1 MKMQEG
7 KMQILI
13 TGGAGFIG
21 SHLTDALLRQGHHV
35 TIIDDQSTGK
45 MENFSHVRSLPNFRF
60 VVENVKNETV
70 MDRLVSECDVIY
82 HLASAVGVEL
92 IVKYPV
98 EVIERCVLGTETV
111 LKIANR
117 YKKKVLITSTSEVYG
132 KNSKIPFNED
142 DDWCLG
148 PTTKSR
154 WSYACSKAID
164 EFLALAY
171 YREKQLPVVIVRLF
185 NTVGPRQT
193 GQYGMVLPRFVQQ
206 AINNEPL
213 TVFGDGTQKRC
224 FAYVGDVVGA
234 MIKLMNHSGAV
245 GKVFN
250 IGSTEEVTIR
260 ELAKR
265 VIEITNSMSDIVQIP
280 YGQAYEDGFEDM
292 ARRVPDLR
300 RVKELI
306 GYEPKTNLNEII
318 SKVHRYFLEKKRNKH
333 NEDVIESVLTEVFAE
348 ALY

>member
-1 MKMQEG
+1 
-7 KMQILI
+7 MQILV
-13 TGGAGFIG
+13 TGGSGFIG

-45 MENFSHVRSLPNFRF
+45 MENVAHVRSLPNFRF

-98 EVIERCVLGTETV
+98 EVIERCVLATETV

-117 YKKKVLITSTSEVYG
+117 YKKKVLLTSTSEVYG
-132 KNSKIPFNED
+132 KNSKMPFSED

-171 YREKQLPVVIVRLF
+171 YREKHLPVVIVRLF

-193 GQYGMVLPRFVQQ
+193 GQYGMVIPRFVQQ
-206 AINNEPL
+206 AMNNEPL
-213 TVFGDGTQKRC
+213 TVFGDGTQQRC

-234 MIKLMNHSGAV
+234 MIKLMNHSSAV

-250 IGSTEEVTIR
+250 IGSTEEVTIE

-265 VIEITNSMSDIVQIP
+265 VIKITNSMSEIVKIP
-280 YGQAYEDGFEDM
+280 YDQAYQEGFEDM
-292 ARRVPDLR
+292 TRRVPNLR
-300 RVKELI
+300 KIKEFI
-306 GYEPKTNLNEII
+306 GYEPKTNLDEII
-318 SKVHRYFLEKKRNKH
+318 LKVQRFFLEKKKNKYD
-333 NEDVIESVLTEVFAE
+333 EETIESVLTEAFAE
-348 ALY
+348 ALH

>member
-1 MKMQEG
+1 MQT
-7 KMQILI
+7 LI
-13 TGGAGFIG
+13 TGGSGFIG

-45 MENFSHVRSLPNFRF
+45 IENVAHVRSLPNFRF

-98 EVIERCVLGTETV
+98 EVIERCVLATETV

-132 KNSKIPFNED
+132 KNSKIPFSED

-171 YREKQLPVVIVRLF
+171 HREKQLPVVIVRLF

-193 GQYGMVLPRFVQQ
+193 GQYGMVIPRFVQQ
-206 AINNEPL
+206 AMNNEPL
-213 TVFGDGTQKRC
+213 TVYGDGMQKRC

-250 IGSTEEVTIR
+250 IGSTEEVTI
-260 ELAKR
+260 EDLAR
-265 VIEITNSMSDIVQIP
+265 YVIKITNSMSEIVKIP
-280 YGQAYEDGFEDM
+280 YDQAYGEGFEDM
-292 ARRVPDLR
+292 VRRVPNLR
-300 RVKELI
+300 KVRELI
-306 GYEPKTNLNEII
+306 GYEPTVSLDEII
-318 SKVHRYFLEKKRNKH
+318 LKVHRFFLEKKKNKY
-333 NEDVIESVLTEVFAE
+333 NEEIIESVLTEAFAE
-348 ALY
+348 ALH